1 MPIKTTNQKIGIG
14 GNRQPAIVCL
24 TNLHYGHYYSVRLD
38 VYHVELLQ
46 FLAYTNF
53 LTFDQLDMIYQLIHP
68 TQKHLSKSTIRRWS
82 GPKYGVL
89 QSINPTRHRTI

>member
-14 GNRQPAIVCL
+14 GNQQPARVCL

-38 VYHVELLQ
+38 VYRVELLQ

-53 LTFDQLDMIYQLIHP
+53 LTLDQLDMISFTLLTSI
-68 TQKHLSKSTIRRWS
+68 QKYH
-82 GPKYGVL
+82 
-89 QSINPTRHRTI
+89 